1 MKEVIGT
8 ILFAFL
14 LIITVGLIISWPV
27 MFLWNECLVG
37 AISGINPIG
46 WLQAWGILILFGML
60 FKTSVTDKK

>member
-37 AISGINPIG
+37 AISGINTIG

-60 FKTSVTDKK
+60 FKTSVTNTK